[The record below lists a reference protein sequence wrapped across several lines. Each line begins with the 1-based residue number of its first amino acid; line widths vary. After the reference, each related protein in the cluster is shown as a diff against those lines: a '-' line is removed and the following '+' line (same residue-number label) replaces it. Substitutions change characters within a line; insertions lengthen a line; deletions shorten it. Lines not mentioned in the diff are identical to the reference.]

1 MFSKNIIVSNRPF
14 SPQNIIPLPE
24 VTFVTSHCSGVGR
37 NERERQRVKDV
48 NEGFE
53 RLKSYLP
60 ETNNGNGRFSK
71 IDILHKAIC
80 YIRYLEALLRY
91 YEDREL

>member
-1 MFSKNIIVSNRPF
+1 M
-14 SPQNIIPLPE
+14 
-24 VTFVTSHCSGVGR
+24 
-37 NERERQRVKDV
+37 KDV

-80 YIRYLEALLRY
+80 YIRYLEALLRRH
-91 YEDREL
+91 EDREL